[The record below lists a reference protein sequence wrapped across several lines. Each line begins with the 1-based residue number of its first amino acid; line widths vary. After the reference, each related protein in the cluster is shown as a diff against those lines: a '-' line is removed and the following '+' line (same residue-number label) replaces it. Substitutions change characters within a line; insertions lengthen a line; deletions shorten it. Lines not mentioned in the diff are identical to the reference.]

1 MPKTKH
7 VLLFVVGIALVLG
20 GCGTYVPNI
29 QENPWAPD
37 ANRLVEAIVESIHCE
52 IIQAVIYVVSHDSM
66 NPKIL
71 EPGRHTAWLY
81 NNWGAQIQITLKTD
95 EQSALSPSGSYSPN
109 IFNLLGG
116 ANISSEATRTDILN
130 FYYTVKT
137 LYNTGKV
144 CTPPVISDIENHPS
158 GSLPIQSDLKLRD
171 WLSAVVL
178 GVGTEQ
184 VPVTLPAGV
193 KNPSA
198 NNAISHDVTFQV
210 ITSGNITPTWKL
222 ALATINPTA
231 PFATASR
238 TRTHELLITF
248 GPNDPATNSL
258 GPNSPAAG
266 TFLSQQIGS
275 AISNAA
281 LRNNVTSNSIISNIL
296 P

>member
-1 MPKTKH
+1 MCRESAGRRDADETPEAQGGFGSRMPKTKH

-130 FYYTVKT
+130 FYYMVKT
-137 LYNTGKV
+137 LCNTGKV
-144 CTPPVISDIENHPS
+144 CPHLLFLI
-158 GSLPIQSDLKLRD
+158 LK
-171 WLSAVVL
+171 
-178 GVGTEQ
+178 
-184 VPVTLPAGV
+184 
-193 KNPSA
+193 
-198 NNAISHDVTFQV
+198 I
-210 ITSGNITPTWKL
+210 
-222 ALATINPTA
+222 
-231 PFATASR
+231 
-238 TRTHELLITF
+238 
-248 GPNDPATNSL
+248 
-258 GPNSPAAG
+258 
-266 TFLSQQIGS
+266 
-275 AISNAA
+275 
-281 LRNNVTSNSIISNIL
+281 IL
-296 P
+296 PDHCLSRVILSCGTGCQPLCWALEPSKYRSPYQRA

>member
-116 ANISSEATRTDILN
+116 ANISSEETRTDILN
-130 FYYTVKT
+130 FTIRLKLYTIQVKCVPR
-137 LYNTGKV
+137 LLFLIG
-144 CTPPVISDIENHPS
+144 NHPP
-158 GSLPIQSDLKLRD
+158 GSLLIQSDLKLRD
-171 WLSAVVL
+171 WLAAVVL

-248 GPNDPATNSL
+248 GPNDLATNSL